1 MHNFRLQKIKLKFK
15 HLIENIAINLWS
27 SENFASMEDIKRKCK
42 PIVNLSKFTSNKK
55 ILNEVITLSYN
66 QVCCETLSFSMYL

>member
-1 MHNFRLQKIKLKFK
+1 MHNFRLQKIKFKFK
-15 HLIENIAINLWS
+15 NLIDYIAINLWS

-66 QVCCETLSFSMYL
+66 QVCCETLSFNMYL

>member
-1 MHNFRLQKIKLKFK
+1 MYNFRLQKIKLKFK
-15 HLIENIAINLWS
+15 HLIDNIAINLWS

-66 QVCCETLSFSMYL
+66 QVCCETLSFNMYL